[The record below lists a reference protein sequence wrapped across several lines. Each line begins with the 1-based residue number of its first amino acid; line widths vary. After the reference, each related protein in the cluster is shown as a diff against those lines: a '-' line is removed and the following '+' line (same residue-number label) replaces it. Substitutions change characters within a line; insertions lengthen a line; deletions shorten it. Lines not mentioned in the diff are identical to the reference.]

1 MWGRATWPPPGSCP
15 CPPGGLAQH
24 RPGLWAPDPGSRPP
38 QSGFSSTFLLGSSL
52 SAAAVERGS
61 CEGQVASGSQPQKSP
76 GMCHLHPQ
84 LPAKLQE
91 PRDLGQE
98 SLVVA
103 GSGAAHPR
111 PLASLAC
118 PAGSIPTR
126 STRPRRLASPTRV
139 QAGPALSLTLPKLP
153 FPMARRIWK
162 WSRFTAERAEGC
174 QVRGWQDRCPPG
186 PHAAGSPHTARRPP
200 TLQGAPDTLGIP
212 PQFREPPNTAR
223 RPCRHPAVH
232 LTLRGVRS
240 AMVLRGG
247 LSQGREG
254 APGPGSTCSW
264 AHCRGRPGHAAH
276 RRDMIRAHGV
286 QSSPQQEAPQT
297 HKDPQSPLPQPRGL
311 CPAGVSGPARGELA
325 RAPGW

>member
-1 MWGRATWPPPGSCP
+1 
-15 CPPGGLAQH
+15 
-24 RPGLWAPDPGSRPP
+24 
-38 QSGFSSTFLLGSSL
+38 
-52 SAAAVERGS
+52 
-61 CEGQVASGSQPQKSP
+61 
-76 GMCHLHPQ
+76 MCHLHPQ
-84 LPAKLQE
+84 LPAELQE

-98 SLVVA
+98 SLAVA

-174 QVRGWQDRCPPG
+174 QVRGRQDRCPPG
-186 PHAAGSPHTARRPP
+186 PHAAGSPHTARRPPTLQRDPNTAGRPP

-240 AMVLRGG
+240 AMVLQGGPEPRQRGG
-247 LSQGREG
+247 PG
-254 APGPGSTCSW
+254 ARQHLLLG
-264 AHCRGRPGHAAH
+264 A
-276 RRDMIRAHGV
+276 
-286 QSSPQQEAPQT
+286 
-297 HKDPQSPLPQPRGL
+297 L
-311 CPAGVSGPARGELA
+311 
-325 RAPGW
+325 